1 MRRFGNSVLI
11 MMTCAAAGLA
21 HAAPPA
27 DVEARMDAQIS
38 PAEMEGWL
46 KHMASGPNHV
56 GSAHN
61 KANADWVLERFK
73 AWGWDARIET
83 FSILYPTPVRQS
95 LQLLGD
101 RPFAAS
107 LTERA
112 IPGAEGAGDPDVLP
126 SYLAYQGDGD
136 VTAPLVYAN
145 YGMPDDYE
153 ALKRLGVS
161 VEGKIV
167 IVRYGGGWRGL
178 KPKLAQEHGALGC
191 IIYSDPQQD
200 GYVMGDPYPEGGA
213 RPAQGVQR
221 GSVVDMSLYPGDP
234 LTPGIGA
241 TDSAARL
248 KREDAASILK
258 IPAVAISYGDA
269 QTFLASLKGGVVPAG
284 WRGGLPITY
293 HVGGTEASTVRL
305 VVKSDWSRKTIHN
318 VVATMKGSEHP
329 DQWVLRGNH
338 RDAWVY
344 GAADPLAGHVAMLAE
359 AQAIGRLAAQG
370 YRPKRT
376 LVYLSWDA
384 EEAGIIGSTEW
395 VEAHASELKAKAV
408 AYVNT
413 DNLER
418 GLLRVE
424 GSHSYERLVNQVAN
438 DVTDPDT
445 GVSLAARW
453 RAALRVAG
461 ARPGADPGARAR
473 SEAAADPVRDLAIS
487 PLGSGSDYAGFIGH
501 LGIPS
506 IHLGFDGEG
515 ASDGVYHSAYDSF
528 DHFVR
533 FDDPG
538 LAYSGALAKVTGRIV
553 LRLADA
559 DLPVQRFQN
568 FATALVTY
576 NGELKVLAKRKRDE
590 QLGQKSLLSAD
601 LFRVGDGPD
610 GRRNPPTALAPVPE
624 FNFAPLDRAVA
635 ALTHSARTLDA
646 AIEKSGAA
654 LSPSARA
661 TLFESLRA
669 VDQGLVSQLGLPERP
684 WFRNLIYA
692 PGRFTGYGAKTLPA
706 VREAIEEERWL
717 DAHRYIPLT
726 AAVIDSYAAT
736 LDRAAAQ
743 AFGK

>member
-1 MRRFGNSVLI
+1 
-11 MMTCAAAGLA
+11 
-21 HAAPPA
+21 
-27 DVEARMDAQIS
+27 MDAQIS
-38 PAEMEGWL
+38 PAEMNGWL

-83 FSILYPTPVRQS
+83 FNILYPTPVSQS
-95 LQLLGD
+95 LQLLGE

-112 IPGAEGAGDPDVLP
+112 IPGAEGADDPDVLP

-136 VTAPLVYAN
+136 VTAPLVYVN

-200 GYVMGDPYPEGGA
+200 GYGMGDPYPEGGA
-213 RPAQGVQR
+213 RPAQSVQR

-241 TDSAARL
+241 TDNAVRL

-269 QTFLASLKGGVVPAG
+269 HIFLASLKGGVVPAG

-293 HVGGTEASTVRL
+293 HVGGTEASTARL
-305 VVKSDWSRKTIHN
+305 VVKSDWSMKTIHN

-344 GAADPLAGHVAMLAE
+344 GAADPLAGHVALLAE

-461 ARPGADPGARAR
+461 ARPGADPGAKAR
-473 SEAAADPVRDLAIS
+473 SEAAADPMRDLAIS

-533 FDDPG
+533 FGDPG
-538 LAYSGALAKVTGRIV
+538 LAYSGALAKVTGRMV

-576 NGELKVLAKRKRDE
+576 NGELKALAKRKRDE

-610 GRRNPPTALAPVPE
+610 GRRNPPTALAPVPD
-624 FNFAPLDRAVA
+624 FDFAPLDRAVA
-635 ALTHSARTLDA
+635 ELTRSAQALDA

-654 LSPSARA
+654 LSRSAKAR
-661 TLFESLRA
+661 LFESLRA
-669 VDQGLVSQLGLPERP
+669 VDQGLASELGLPERP

-706 VREAIEEERWL
+706 VREAIEEERWS

-726 AAVIDSYAAT
+726 AAVIDTYAAT

-743 AFGK
+743 TFGK